1 MTGNQ
6 LGETDEHI
14 RHPADWLVHMSKN
27 LGRNNTV
34 QLHRRKLDMPGKEWN
49 QPSKVG
55 IYTAWKAV
63 KWPYPKYVLVCVG
76 LLQAL
81 TELRVTF
88 FIPQQYSNSL
98 SGLAPNLPLSQE
110 AVMFTI
116 ATAWL
121 EPCANDPHFI
131 VLGYTIVTQIIELVG
146 DHRFDIIPAVST
158 SSCIYICIMLFSLP
172 SQIFEYMHLHWMYPL
187 A

>member
-1 MTGNQ
+1 MNIY
-6 LGETDEHI
+6 I
-14 RHPADWLVHMSKN
+14 RDRDPADLLVHMSKN

-34 QLHRRKLDMPGKEWN
+34 QLHRRKLHMPGKEWN

-55 IYTAWKAV
+55 IYTAWKAYS
-63 KWPYPKYVLVCVG
+63 WPYSKYILVCVG

-81 TELRVTF
+81 TELRVAL
-88 FIPQQYSNSL
+88 FIPQQHSNSL
-98 SGLAPNLPLSQE
+98 SGLAPDLPLSQE

-131 VLGYTIVTQIIELVG
+131 VLGGHHSNSNCRTGWGPQI
-146 DHRFDIIPAVST
+146 
-158 SSCIYICIMLFSLP
+158 
-172 SQIFEYMHLHWMYPL
+172 
-187 A
+187 